1 MFVYTIYIAFIHV
14 WHFLHP
20 HGLQGFFSKLLS
32 ETKYCACFIK
42 IAIRVTILS
51 LFTRGQEQKKFYSLC
66 PCWVLFFHFNYCVS
80 IFIEHKDEIYE
91 EDLKEGWTFLGR
103 KKVHIVFIVVL
114 VVVLF
119 KWSVPVCH
127 LYCNTI
133 TLVQTNPLKFH
144 AWEASEANF
153 SRNSP
158 ELVHVMGSYKH
169 ASRHVDVWRVFG
181 NSNQFINLWGPSHL
195 CVHHLMTWPLG
206 ALRLEVTGGVWVF
219 EFQQLQPAWQA
230 QRGGGGGRERERGRK
245 TRNGKSPSLFFLLL
259 IPYPFQILM
268 PAT

>member
-1 MFVYTIYIAFIHV
+1 MIIFVENKNLFKTQTFWFVCPIPDLPVWKPHPWQRYIPTGMFVYTLYIAFIHV

-20 HGLQGFFSKLLS
+20 HGLQGFFSTLLS

-66 PCWVLFFHFNYCVS
+66 PCRVLFFHFNYCVS

-103 KKVHIVFIVVL
+103 KKVHIVFIVVF

-127 LYCNTI
+127 LYYNTI

-144 AWEASEANF
+144 AWEASEAKF

-169 ASRHVDVWRVFG
+169 ASRHVRKY
-181 NSNQFINLWGPSHL
+181 PR
-195 CVHHLMTWPLG
+195 C
-206 ALRLEVTGGVWVF
+206 LRLLWK
-219 EFQQLQPAWQA
+219 WQ
-230 QRGGGGGRERERGRK
+230 
-245 TRNGKSPSLFFLLL
+245 SV
-259 IPYPFQILM
+259 
-268 PAT
+268 